1 MWDILFKIWM
11 SKSSEWFIVC
21 FKIIGGF
28 LRGFKMTNYP
38 GPQEA
43 LDWWES
49 DCRNT
54 DGGKPKKKGNVYY
67 DFIEIVFIITNF

>member
-1 MWDILFKIWM
+1 MIYCFN
-11 SKSSEWFIVC
+11 

-54 DGGKPKKKGNVYY
+54 DGGKPKKKGNLY
-67 DFIEIVFIITNF
+67 

>member
-1 MWDILFKIWM
+1 
-11 SKSSEWFIVC
+11 
-21 FKIIGGF
+21 
-28 LRGFKMTNYP
+28 MTNYP

-54 DGGKPKKKGNVYY
+54 DGGKPKKRGNFYY
-67 DFIEIVFIITNF
+67 LCLQEPRLYFT